1 MKNTLRQVTT
11 VLALLS
17 VGAASAWS
25 EVRTPRPGEYGFLT
39 YPIKYHEKH
48 VEKTDGCGC
57 WDWEFV
63 ASGMGYYRSGD
74 RAYKCGRCTEEWT
87 TLLFGRGNASFALRN
102 IFYGSALEAI
112 DVGNNPFINFATLS
126 PRFEY
131 RESGAMVTAQLG
143 SFFKMCDKDYRL
155 GLRARLPFR
164 DIEVSDTCAASDLVG
179 ETLKDV
185 WQVRQETEDFSGNN
199 VTNTVYAGRLDFLT
213 SLNGVAIPPQEIVN
227 YRNTAMANHVT
238 MSNYSVDNGPS
249 YVVNLISR
257 TDGSMPSG
265 ATPVWGAVT
274 STTDL
279 SGDGSGLANND
290 RARFNYATDYQ
301 PLGANM
307 ANQGKLFV
315 VPTLDA
321 NGDILPA
328 NNTIRSEI
336 ELAIQ
341 NLDDS
346 VSDFLAEQGL
356 CFCNGRS
363 KGLSDLDLE
372 FYLGR
377 NWGCDDRAWTD
388 LMFAV
393 RFPTAKALCKDDSG
407 CNCTCGINNDSC
419 KRLLKQPL
427 GNNKHYEV
435 RLGLAAGYDIRDW
448 VKFMLDA
455 NYSWV
460 LRHKENMAAPFKG
473 ATVKNIG
480 PCVAANK
487 SWGYFVGDAKLSFF
501 ASDCCWFDVG
511 YQLYHKRCDC
521 IKLCVAQAT
530 EFIDRGLKDLDAS
543 VARRYTDRTAHK
555 GSLAFNSRCGACD
568 LTLGWSHTFAGKNIS
583 RDTDWYLQASVTF

>member
-17 VGAASAWS
+17 VGASSAWS
-25 EVRTPRPGEYGFLT
+25 DVLTPRPESYGLST

-48 VEKTDGCGC
+48 IEKEDGC

-87 TLLFGRGNASFALRN
+87 TLLFGRGNASFALKN
-102 IFYGSALEAI
+102 IFYGSALTTA
-112 DVGNNPFINFATLS
+112 DLGNNPFINIATIS
-126 PRFEY
+126 PRFEL
-131 RESGAMVTAQLG
+131 RESGAQVTGQLG

-185 WQVRQETEDFSGNN
+185 WQVRQETEQLNN

-213 SLNGVAIPPQEIVN
+213 SLNAVAFPAQGIIN
-227 YRNTAMANHVT
+227 YRNTNNANHVT
-238 MSNYSVDNGPS
+238 MAEQVVDLTPWA
-249 YVVNLISR
+249 VNVLSR

-265 ATPVWGAVT
+265 TSPVWGAVT
-274 STTDL
+274 SATTL
-279 SGDGSGLANND
+279 LANGSGLANNA
-290 RARFNYATDYQ
+290 RAEFVNTTDYTA
-301 PLGANM
+301 LGAST
-307 ANQGKLFV
+307 ANQSKLFV
-315 VPTLDA
+315 VPTLDG
-321 NGDILPA
+321 NGVIIPAA
-328 NNTIRSEI
+328 NNIRSAI

-341 NLDDS
+341 NIDNS
-346 VSDFLAEQGL
+346 VQDFLDEQGI

-372 FYLGR
+372 LYLGR

-407 CNCTCGINNDSC
+407 CCCTCSINTDSC

-448 VKFMLDA
+448 VKFMFDA

-521 IKLCVAQAT
+521 IKLCVAQAK